1 MILKLGST
9 GLDVRTLQAALR
21 ALDLYKPPAAIDGA
35 FGPKTELAVKA
46 FQLAN
51 GLTVD
56 GVVGPVTWT
65 ALLAPA
71 SRAPYPIPRCWPL
84 KCLPDGRKPQI
95 TSGHKARNGE
105 RSNHNGVDIMYPYR
119 LSDPPMKVGDGGRA
133 KNWWIPKDTFAIA
146 PFAGEIV
153 LADDSPTG
161 KRAWLRHPSGWNA
174 GFFHMDEFAC
184 AVGWSVNMGATIGR
198 VADSPRPGSDDPD
211 HLHFELYW
219 GDIVSDV
226 KHGKYARGSVDPELM
241 LSLTPFL
248 P

>member
-46 FQLAN
+46 FQQVN
-51 GLTVD
+51 GLEVD
-56 GVVGPVTWT
+56 GVVGPKTWT

-71 SRAPYPIPRCWPL
+71 VRAPWPMPRCWPL
-84 KCLPDGRKPQI
+84 RCLADGRTPRI
-95 TSGHKARNGE
+95 TSGHKSRNGS
-105 RSNHNGVDIMYPYR
+105 RSNHNGVDIMFPYR
-119 LSDPPMKVGDGGRA
+119 LSDPPMKVGDGGRT
-133 KNWWIPKDTFAIA
+133 KTWWIPPNTFAVA

-161 KRAWLRHPSGWNA
+161 KRAWLKHPSGWNA
-174 GFFHMDEFAC
+174 GFFHMDEFAV
-184 AVGWSVNMGATIGR
+184 ARGWTVNMGAVIGR
-198 VADSPRPGSDDPD
+198 VADSPRGEDPD
-211 HLHFELYW
+211 HLHFELVF
-219 GDIVSDV
+219 GDIVDIV
-226 KHGKYARGSVDPELM
+226 RRGLHDQRTVDPELM

-248 P
+248 AG